1 MGIVDWLTGT
11 WDRTKD
17 FFADKIRSFLGVG
30 DTIAKDI
37 GEQSSYDRDRA
48 SVDQSVAAN
57 QLLADLRNQ
66 SKDKAD
72 KIEGEIIEAIRQV
85 FKLLEEGIQTIDN
98 KTIGSVPL
106 DLPMGQI
113 QSAYKKSMLSIS
125 VQGVLMRDL
134 TPKLSIGNK
143 ECLKILKL
151 KAGKDKEA
159 EMRNFINKSFKESS
173 NLLGSDVEKKSKIV

>member
-11 WDRTKD
+11 WHRTKD

-72 KIEGEIIEAIRQV
+72 KIEGEIIETIRQV

-113 QSAYKKSMLSIS
+113 QSAYKK
-125 VQGVLMRDL
+125 V
-134 TPKLSIGNK
+134 
-143 ECLKILKL
+143 C
-151 KAGKDKEA
+151 
-159 EMRNFINKSFKESS
+159 
-173 NLLGSDVEKKSKIV
+173 